1 MAKRFLLGV
10 EDSADSF
17 EALEK
22 LAGLF
27 LKTKA
32 HFHLFRA
39 VTESHL
45 PARPPT
51 STETTDWQGV
61 QKRQAQQSLDKAVSS
76 LLQMGCKR
84 ARISTETRLES
95 ANAAQEIIN
104 AGKGE
109 EIMAIVFARKQ
120 PAGVKRLL
128 RDGTDANIYRY
139 TEVKPLWAIGNFPLQ
154 PPHVLAAVDES
165 DYADRIAVHLAQTL
179 GPLPQVRVTFLNIMP
194 AKPPAYWDDGHI
206 LDRAERGERRGV
218 VKKWQWSYEEM
229 MGGIFAKARGVLTK
243 AGVAEERISTKMQTR
258 RSGTARDVLA
268 ELDRGGYNLVALGR
282 RGSGSSQ
289 VDLGSRAAK
298 ILRSVRDCTIIL
310 IN

>member
-10 EDSADSF
+10 DDSQETF
-17 EALEK
+17 KALEK
-22 LAGLF
+22 LGGLF
-27 LKTKA
+27 LKNEA
-32 HFHLFRA
+32 HFHLFQA

-51 STETTDWQGV
+51 SSETGDWQEI
-61 QKRQAQQSLDKAVSS
+61 QKRQAQQILDKAVSS
-76 LLQMGCKR
+76 MLQMGYKR

-95 ANAAQEIIN
+95 ANAAREILN
-104 AGKGE
+104 AGKSE

-120 PAGVKRLL
+120 PAGLKRLL
-128 RDGTDANIYRY
+128 RDATTSNIYRY
-139 TEVKPLWAIGNFPLQ
+139 AEVKPLWAIGNLPLQ
-154 PPHVLAAVDES
+154 PPNILAAVDES

-206 LDRAERGERRGV
+206 LDKAERGERRGV

-268 ELDRGGYNLVALGR
+268 ELDRGSYNIVALGK

-310 IN
+310 VS

>member
-10 EDSADSF
+10 DDSADSF
-17 EALEK
+17 AALEK
-22 LAGLF
+22 VAGLF
-27 LKTKA
+27 LKTEA
-32 HFHLFRA
+32 HFHLFRT

-61 QKRQAQQSLDKAVSS
+61 QKRRAQQSLDKAVSL
-76 LLQMGCKR
+76 LLQMGYKR

-95 ANAAQEIIN
+95 GNAAQEILN

-109 EIMAIVFARKQ
+109 EIVAIVFSRRQ

-128 RDGTDANIYRY
+128 LDATDANIYRY
-139 TEVKPLWAIGNFPLQ
+139 TEVKPLWAIGNLPLQ

-206 LDRAERGERRGV
+206 LDKAERGERRGV
-218 VKKWQWSYEEM
+218 VKKWQPAIRCW
-229 MGGIFAKARGVLTK
+229 G
-243 AGVAEERISTKMQTR
+243 
-258 RSGTARDVLA
+258 
-268 ELDRGGYNLVALGR
+268 DRGTRHYRTQQLCNASHQIPNRRFCIIVANKMPMWQDSTRYTKCVWAGL
-282 RGSGSSQ
+282 
-289 VDLGSRAAK
+289 
-298 ILRSVRDCTIIL
+298 
-310 IN
+310 